1 MYFSILKFAAVVV
14 SLLAAQS
21 TSAPAT
27 KPTTKPVDYAA
38 FAMMHQ
44 GDAGRGKGLFFD
56 EQRLACSR
64 CHAVDGKSLRAGPDL
79 MTIGDKFGRR
89 DLIESIIAPSATI
102 AVGYNTT
109 VIKTKSG
116 EVFDGILKEA
126 N

>member
-1 MYFSILKFAAVVV
+1 MYLSILKFAAVVV

-21 TSAPAT
+21 TT

-44 GDAGRGKGLFFD
+44 GDAGRGKSLFFD

-64 CHAVDGKSLRAGPDL
+64 CHAVDGKSVRAGPDL

-89 DLIESIIAPSATI
+89 DLIESIMAPSATI

-109 VIKTKSG
+109 
-116 EVFDGILKEA
+116 
-126 N
+126 